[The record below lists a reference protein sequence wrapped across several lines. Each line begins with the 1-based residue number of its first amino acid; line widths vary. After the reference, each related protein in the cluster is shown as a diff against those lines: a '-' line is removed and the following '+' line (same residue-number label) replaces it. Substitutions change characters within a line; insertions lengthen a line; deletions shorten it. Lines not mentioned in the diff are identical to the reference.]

1 MAITTVL
8 RNKAVLRLRVKE
20 VAESQGMSMGRLS
33 RTTGLAYNTIRNIYR
48 YPTREVNTTTLTKIA
63 RALNVPVTE
72 LIEDIPD
79 TDE

>member
-20 VAESQGMSMGRLS
+20 VAESQAMSMGRLS

>member
-1 MAITTVL
+1 MI
-8 RNKAVLRLRVKE
+8 RLRVKE
-20 VAESQGMSMGRLS
+20 VAEGKGMSMGRLS

-48 YPTREVNTTTLTKIA
+48 YPTREVTTTTLTKIA

-72 LIEDIPD
+72 LIGEIPD

>member
-1 MAITTVL
+1 MTITTVL

>member
-1 MAITTVL
+1 MTGTTII
-8 RNKAVLRLRVKE
+8 RNEAVLRLRVKE
-20 VAESQGMSMGRLS
+20 VAEKQGMSMGKLS

-72 LIEDIPD
+72 IIEEIPD
-79 TDE
+79 E

>member
-1 MAITTVL
+1 MASTIVL
-8 RNKAVLRLRVKE
+8 RNEAVIRLRVKE
-20 VAESQGMSMGRLS
+20 VAERQGMSMGRLS

-72 LIEDIPD
+72 IIEEIPD
-79 TDE
+79 E